1 MQNNTCLSAFEKGI
15 VVISIDDGNSE
26 DFRLYENILL
36 KYNLPATFNV
46 VTSRI
51 GEEYCLTKDQLRIL

>member
-1 MQNNTCLSAFEKGI
+1 
-15 VVISIDDGNSE
+15 
-26 DFRLYENILL
+26 L

-51 GEEYCLTKDQLRIL
+51 GEEYYQAVTTILKSEDEENKVYSITYDLSGV